1 MWGAGSSI
9 KPGRS
14 REWTRCTSGTR
25 LGATRSATDGP
36 APASNWRPRKEQ
48 EGPRSIFHSRDD
60 MLIPSP
66 PRFPLHMAV
75 GFVLISA
82 APGKEHEVYN
92 TLLKVSEIVELHPLF
107 GEYDLIAKL
116 EAADFDTL
124 GHVIVNK
131 IRSIE
136 GVVDTKTLT
145 GTKF

>member
-1 MWGAGSSI
+1 MRQNSALWAL
-9 KPGRS
+9 PVHGR
-14 REWTRCTSGTR
+14 
-25 LGATRSATDGP
+25 AMPPP
-36 APASNWRPRKEQ
+36 APDERLLATPAGAVSA
-48 EGPRSIFHSRDD
+48 
-60 MLIPSP
+60 
-66 PRFPLHMAV
+66 MAV

-82 APGKEHEVYN
+82 APGREHEVYN